1 MKIWKNTSTLA
12 GFEKGLNFTESK
24 KDADIV
30 LMGSKYIKINQFPN
44 LKGIFRAGVGR
55 DNVPEEEAQENG
67 IIVRFPSQKTID
79 IIFEETS
86 SFTCSL
92 IFRMLYNDVGT
103 IDPWIKVPRVQMYM
117 KNLLVI
123 GTGKI
128 GNRVAELMKSFIRV
142 TTFDILQNETSEL
155 KSMVEKADCISL
167 HIPKSDD
174 NISFFDREKLSW
186 MKNNSTLINAA
197 RGAIVDEDALF
208 AELQNGRI
216 KAAFDV
222 YWHEPYNGKLKE
234 FYPDQ
239 FYMTPHI
246 ASTCRG
252 FIEGCRKNLDAL
264 ITELQ
269 TSENN

>member
-1 MKIWKNTSTLA
+1 MKIWRNTSTLV
-12 GFEKGLNFTESK
+12 GFDEGLNFTESK
-24 KDADIV
+24 RDADIV

-55 DNVPEEEAQENG
+55 DNVPEEEAQKKG
-67 IIVRFPSQKTID
+67 IVVRFPSKKTID
-79 IIFEETS
+79 IIFEETA

-92 IFRMLYNDVGT
+92 IFRMLFNNVGT
-103 IDPWIKVPRVQMYM
+103 IDPWIKVPRVQMCG

-128 GNRVAELMKSFIRV
+128 GSRVAELMQSFIRV

-155 KSMVEKADCISL
+155 KSMVQKADCITL

-186 MKNNSTLINAA
+186 MKNNSVLINAA
-197 RGAIVDEDALF
+197 RGAIVDENALF
-208 AELQNGRI
+208 IEFQNGRL

-234 FYPDQ
+234 FYPDP

-252 FIEGCRKNLDAL
+252 FIEGCRQNLDDL
-264 ITELQ
+264 IDEL
-269 TSENN
+269 SSDN